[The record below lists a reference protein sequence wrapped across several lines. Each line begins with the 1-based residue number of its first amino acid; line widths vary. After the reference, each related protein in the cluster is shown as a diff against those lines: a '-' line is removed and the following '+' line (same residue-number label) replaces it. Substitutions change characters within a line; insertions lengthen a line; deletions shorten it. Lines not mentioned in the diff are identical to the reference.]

1 MNAPKIQR
9 ILVAVDA
16 SPHSRAALEAAGELA
31 ARFDAELL
39 GLFVED
45 LNLLRLAGLPFTE
58 EMGLFSAQRRRLSTG
73 TLQRQIRIQA
83 RRAKENFTV
92 VVERTEVSGEFH
104 VVRGSV
110 SQEILEASAEADIVL
125 FGKTGLTR
133 PQEERLGSTAQ
144 KLVSEA
150 PGMMMILQNGARL
163 GAPVVLVYDG
173 SPLAK
178 KALQAALALLDEE
191 SEEEALT
198 VLTVGEG
205 LEDCRRLRAEVEDE
219 LPPGDLNVRYRILS
233 TSTAEKVAYRVRME
247 ERGTVVLPA
256 KKELV
261 DNEALKE
268 LLTEIDVPVLLVR

>member
-1 MNAPKIQR
+1 
-9 ILVAVDA
+9 
-16 SPHSRAALEAAGELA
+16 
-31 ARFDAELL
+31 
-39 GLFVED
+39 
-45 LNLLRLAGLPFTE
+45 
-58 EMGLFSAQRRRLSTG
+58 
-73 TLQRQIRIQA
+73 
-83 RRAKENFTV
+83 
-92 VVERTEVSGEFH
+92 
-104 VVRGSV
+104 
-110 SQEILEASAEADIVL
+110 
-125 FGKTGLTR
+125 
-133 PQEERLGSTAQ
+133 
-144 KLVSEA
+144 
-150 PGMMMILQNGARL
+150 MMMILQNGARL